1 MKKIIVL
8 LVIVLFLT
16 PCSYAEEVIK
26 NDVDNSQKSNIAKPI
41 ADTQKTDLSKKEE
54 IQKKDKKEQKT
65 DALSQPKEEVKV
77 QQKKN
82 VEKTSAPK
90 KEEVAPSKK
99 EEKVKE
105 VAQKT
110 EDKKVAEAQ
119 KKSEKDKIDEILTK
133 KGFLNKNK
141 KSNSKMTYYDEI
153 KIAFQKHYEYS
164 SKYNLE
170 GLKDLYADN
179 YTNAD
184 GFSKEVYF
192 KLVEKTWK
200 SYPNIKYKLKLKN
213 IEIAQNFAVVHVEE
227 NAIATTTA
235 KNNDIKDIGTL
246 DSFADSVYYLE
257 RIGGKWLIIS
267 DAVLFEQTN
276 LKYGSAR
283 FASTSLSAPTQVK
296 AGSQYTATLKITPPK
311 DSFVVASIGRENI
324 TYPQSV
330 AQEVFRKLPESNI
343 LERVFTANTKN
354 INEYAVASYGITKA
368 EIKNGKELKIYV
380 TGLGF
385 VMYRVNVI
393 PKNNFVKVEDE
404 KTK

>member
-1 MKKIIVL
+1 MKKIIISL
-8 LVIVLFLT
+8 IIVLFLS
-16 PCSYAEEVIK
+16 PCSQAEEAVK
-26 NDVDNSQKSNIAKPI
+26 DNADNSKNNNPVVN
-41 ADTQKTDLSKKEE
+41 TQKIDTSKNE
-54 IQKKDKKEQKT
+54 ILKDNSKEQKSK
-65 DALSQPKEEVKV
+65 DVSQPKEDVKV
-77 QQKKN
+77 QPKKN
-82 VEKTSAPK
+82 VKKTSTHK
-90 KEEVAPSKK
+90 KEKVAPSKK
-99 EEKVKE
+99 EEKIKSE
-105 VAQKT
+105 NKKT
-110 EDKKVAEAQ
+110 EDKKALEEQ
-119 KKSEKDKIDEILTK
+119 KKAEKAKIDEILIK

-141 KSNSKMTYYDEI
+141 KSNLKVTYYDEI
-153 KIAFQKHYEYS
+153 KYAFQKHYECS
-164 SKYNLE
+164 SKYDLE
-170 GLKDLYADN
+170 GLKELYADN
-179 YTNAD
+179 YTNVD

-200 SYPNIKYKLKLKN
+200 SYPNIKYKLKIKN
-213 IEIAQNFAVVHVEE
+213 IEIAQDFAVVHVEE
-227 NAIATTTA
+227 QAIATTSSKT
-235 KNNDIKDIGTL
+235 KEVKDIGTL
-246 DSFADSVYYLE
+246 ESYADSIYYLE

-267 DAVLFEQTN
+267 DTVLFEQTN

-283 FASTSLSAPTQVK
+283 FASTSLAAPTQVK
-296 AGSQYTATLKITPPK
+296 AGSQYTATLKIVPPK

-368 EIKNGKELKIYV
+368 EIKNGKELKVYV